1 MRPRVILFVVV
12 GLGTIVARD
21 GATTRGSTASATP
34 RPSTMPGKPS
44 DTSVALPNK
53 GGGMLVLATTGPLGM
68 PEGLMAQP
76 CFSEPWVQ
84 LACLGGV
91 LETRFILDD
100 PAEGMDL

>member
-1 MRPRVILFVVV
+1 
-12 GLGTIVARD
+12 
-21 GATTRGSTASATP
+21 
-34 RPSTMPGKPS
+34 
-44 DTSVALPNK
+44 
-53 GGGMLVLATTGPLGM
+53 MLVLATTGPLGM